1 MNTQNRTRATFLAVI
16 GGYVIYLAYGLL
28 RDLFAG
34 ENTMAEWA
42 CILFSVIL
50 GGGGIAVLVLAW
62 TIFRAK
68 EPEEEQ
74 ETDHPDTLK

>member
-1 MNTQNRTRATFLAVI
+1 MKTQNRSRATLLAVI

-34 ENTMAEWA
+34 RNTMAGWA
-42 CILFSVIL
+42 CVLFAVIL

-62 TIFRAK
+62 KTYSTK
-68 EPEEEQ
+68 EPEEEH
-74 ETDHPDTLK
+74 ETDYPDELK

>member
-1 MNTQNRTRATFLAVI
+1 MKTQNRSRATLLAVI

-42 CILFSVIL
+42 CILFAVIL
-50 GGGGIAVLVLAW
+50 GGGGAAVLVLAW
-62 TIFRAK
+62 KTYRAK
-68 EPEEEQ
+68 EQ
-74 ETDHPDTLK
+74 GDDHETDDPDTMK

>member
-62 TIFRAK
+62 TKFSGKR
-68 EPEEEQ
+68 PGD
-74 ETDHPDTLK
+74 DHGTGDPSALR